1 MAAIMSNRTMPFLM
15 PDGTRLSSLIDRAEP
30 TRQKK
35 SSKSKQPYKH
45 RLDALYELKGDADA
59 SEVAAVS
66 RLGAR
71 SRLRCDADHVRCTE
85 GARWAN
91 QVTLIGA
98 MRGCEP
104 CGEDKIFTEVAR
116 IMIMI

>member
-1 MAAIMSNRTMPFLM
+1 MPFLM

-85 GARWAN
+85 VQGGQTRLPRLERCADVSLVVKTQFSQN
-91 QVTLIGA
+91 KLVL
-98 MRGCEP
+98 
-104 CGEDKIFTEVAR
+104 
-116 IMIMI
+116 